1 MSDAPFLV
9 PMRSDAD
16 GIPILEEVMDEV
28 PETAIPT
35 LDDVVEDS
43 PELHRSEALKAQL
56 LAELE
61 PQLQHLVQN
70 AFIET
75 VKIVALQM
83 KHNFEQELGL
93 ALRTQLAD
101 MVDQA
106 VEKAMVATDS
116 NENR

>member
-1 MSDAPFLV
+1 MSDTPFLA

-16 GIPILEEVMDEV
+16 GIPILEEVVDEV

-35 LDDVVEDS
+35 LDDVVEDT

-56 LAELE
+56 LVELE

-83 KHNFEQELGL
+83 KHDFEQELDM
-93 ALRTQLAD
+93 ALRTQLSD

-106 VEKAMVATDS
+106 VEKAMVATDT
-116 NENR
+116 NEKR

>member
-1 MSDAPFLV
+1 MSETPFLV

-16 GIPILEEVMDEV
+16 GIPILEEVMNEI
-28 PETAIPT
+28 PETVIPT

-43 PELHRSEALKAQL
+43 PELHGGEALKVQL

-83 KHNFEQELGL
+83 KHNFEQELDM

-106 VEKAMVATDS
+106 VEKTMKATDS
-116 NENR
+116 NEKR